1 MKKWR
6 RGVQNCGNSYI
17 FELTMCTVCSRI
29 KEKKEGIYMA
39 TTTPTQ
45 IRIEENTKKQAVELL
60 EGLGLNLS
68 DAVNMFL
75 RQVILQNGIPFEVK
89 YPDDT
94 MEFRPE
100 VIEAMEE
107 AKKISRDPNVKGYT
121 DVKQMFREIL
131 EDGAES

>member
-1 MKKWR
+1 M
-6 RGVQNCGNSYI
+6 
-17 FELTMCTVCSRI
+17 
-29 KEKKEGIYMA
+29 KEGYYMA

-45 IRIEENTKKQAVELL
+45 IRIEESTKKQAVELL

-89 YPDDT
+89 YP
-94 MEFRPE
+94 EFKSE

-107 AKKISRDPNVKGYT
+107 AKRISRDPNVKGYT
-121 DVKQMFREIL
+121 DVKQMFEEIL
-131 EDGAES
+131 EDGTES